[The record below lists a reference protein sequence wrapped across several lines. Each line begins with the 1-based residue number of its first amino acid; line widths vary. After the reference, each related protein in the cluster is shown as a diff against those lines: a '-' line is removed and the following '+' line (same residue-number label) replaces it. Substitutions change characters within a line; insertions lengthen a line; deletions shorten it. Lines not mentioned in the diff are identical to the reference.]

1 MHPLKATGPG
11 KRGDTT
17 APRGNPTRAA
27 QPRPLAG
34 PRRRPYAPKVTSS
47 LVRGRPRHATAH
59 IRVRVAHALV
69 GVVAGAG
76 WLAIPV
82 LAAQEP
88 ATASAPHTTAAP
100 AAPRDDESSA
110 ADLVLPVAVL
120 GTAGVV
126 AAYSYM
132 RRGRRAAGAAAA
144 PAASPPA
151 ESDRRARAA
160 LVAADDSVR
169 ASEEELPFAAALLDE
184 RTLAPFRHA
193 VHTARTELSAAF
205 ALWHRYEEGES
216 GDRGQTLAGV
226 VGRCAEA
233 GRVLDARSGEL
244 DRLRWTEAAPA
255 LAVAEGAFRRL
266 TARAAGARATA
277 SELRERYG
285 TSVGARVAGCAEE
298 AMDRL
303 VFATARL
310 NEARRAADSGDEGR
324 ATRQLRAAEGSVAQA
339 GILVAGVDRTARRL
353 REAAALVPAALTGA
367 EAVLAEARA
376 TGTPV
381 PSGADG
387 TLAAVR
393 EELTAGPYDP
403 LDALRRITRALVR
416 LPGARGGVLDT
427 AADLVARAA
436 VGEAEDFVAVH
447 RGAVGPDPRSLLAT
461 AVRTLA
467 APHPVEAAVLARRAL
482 ELADRDIRTHGVPES
497 DTGGTAGAVL
507 GGVLL
512 GEEPDGGPPVAFGG
526 PETRGRLR
534 PGTGSAGPL
543 RTG

>member
-1 MHPLKATGPG
+1 M
-11 KRGDTT
+11 
-17 APRGNPTRAA
+17 
-27 QPRPLAG
+27 
-34 PRRRPYAPKVTSS
+34 TSS

-69 GVVAGAG
+69 GAVAGAG
-76 WLAIPV
+76 WLALPV

-88 ATASAPHTTAAP
+88 ATASPPRTAPAAP

-110 ADLVLPVAVL
+110 VDLILPVAVL

-126 AAYSYM
+126 AAYSYI
-132 RRGRRAAGAAAA
+132 RRGRRTSAAVSSA
-144 PAASPPA
+144 PAAPTPA
-151 ESDRRARAA
+151 ESDRQAREA
-160 LVAADDSVR
+160 LVRADDSVR
-169 ASEEELPFAAALLDE
+169 ASEEELPFAAALTDG

-193 VHTARTELSAAF
+193 IHTARTELSAAF
-205 ALWHRYEEGES
+205 ALWHRYEEGEPRDP
-216 GDRGQTLAGV
+216 GDRRQALTGI

-233 GRVLDARSGEL
+233 GRVLDARAGEL
-244 DRLRWTEAAPA
+244 DRLRGPAAGPA
-255 LAVAEGAFRRL
+255 LAVAEEAFRRL
-266 TARAAGARATA
+266 AARAAGARATA

-285 TSVGARVAGCAEE
+285 PSAGARAAGCVEE

-310 NEARRAADSGDEGR
+310 NEGRRAADSGEQER
-324 ATRQLRAAEGSVAQA
+324 AVRQLRAAEGAVAQA
-339 GILVAGVDRTARRL
+339 GILVAGLDRTARRL

-367 EAVLAEARA
+367 EATLAQARA

-381 PSGADG
+381 PSGADD

-416 LPGARGGVLDT
+416 LPGARSGVLDT

-436 VGEAEDFVAVH
+436 VGEAEDFVTVH
-447 RGAVGPDPRSLLAT
+447 RGAIGADPRSLLAT

-467 APHPVEAAVLARRAL
+467 APHPVEAAVLARRAW
-482 ELADRDIRTHGVPES
+482 ELADRDVRAHGLPAS
-497 DTGGTAGAVL
+497 DAQGSAGAVL

-526 PETRGRLR
+526 PETRDRLR
-534 PGTGSAGPL
+534 PGTG
-543 RTG
+543 

>member
-1 MHPLKATGPG
+1 M
-11 KRGDTT
+11 
-17 APRGNPTRAA
+17 
-27 QPRPLAG
+27 
-34 PRRRPYAPKVTSS
+34 TSS

-69 GVVAGAG
+69 GAVAGAG

-82 LAAQEP
+82 VAAQEP
-88 ATASAPHTTAAP
+88 ATASPPRTAALAAP
-100 AAPRDDESSA
+100 AAPRDDEPSA
-110 ADLVLPVAVL
+110 VDLILPVAVL

-126 AAYSYM
+126 AAYSYV
-132 RRGRRAAGAAAA
+132 RRGRRSSGVVSAA
-144 PAASPPA
+144 PAAPTPA
-151 ESDRRARAA
+151 ESERGARAA
-160 LVAADDSVR
+160 LVQADDSVR

-193 VHTARTELSAAF
+193 IHTARTELSAAF
-205 ALWHRYEEGES
+205 ALWHRYEEGEPHDP
-216 GDRGQTLAGV
+216 GDRGQALAGV

-233 GRVLDARSGEL
+233 GRVLDARAGEL
-244 DRLRWTEAAPA
+244 DRLRWAEAGPAPA
-255 LAVAEGAFRRL
+255 VAVAEGAFRRL
-266 TARAAGARATA
+266 TARAAGARATV

-285 TSVGARVAGCAEE
+285 PTVGARVAECVEE

-310 NEARRAADSGDEGR
+310 NEARRAADLGEEARSI
-324 ATRQLRAAEGSVAQA
+324 RQLRAAEGSVAQA

-381 PSGADG
+381 PSGADDA
-387 TLAAVR
+387 LAAVR
-393 EELTAGPYDP
+393 QELTAGPYDP

-416 LPGARGGVLDT
+416 LPGARSGVLDT
-427 AADLVARAA
+427 AAHLVARATT
-436 VGEAEDFVAVH
+436 GEAEDFVAVH
-447 RGAVGPDPRSLLAT
+447 RGAVGADPRSLLAA

-467 APHPVEAAVLARRAL
+467 APHPVEGAVLARRAL
-482 ELADRDIRTHGVPES
+482 ELAERDVRAHGVPES
-497 DTGGTAGAVL
+497 DAQGTSGAVL

-512 GEEPDGGPPVAFGG
+512 GEEADGGPPVAFGG
-526 PETRGRLR
+526 PQTRRR
-534 PGTGSAGPL
+534 F

>member
-1 MHPLKATGPG
+1 M
-11 KRGDTT
+11 
-17 APRGNPTRAA
+17 
-27 QPRPLAG
+27 
-34 PRRRPYAPKVTSS
+34 TSS

-69 GVVAGAG
+69 GAVAGAG

-88 ATASAPHTTAAP
+88 ATASAPRTTAAP

-110 ADLVLPVAVL
+110 VDLILPVAVL

-126 AAYSYM
+126 AAYSYV
-132 RRGRRAAGAAAA
+132 RRGRRASGVAPSA
-144 PAASPPA
+144 PAAPTPA
-151 ESDRRARAA
+151 EADRRARAA
-160 LVAADDSVR
+160 LVEADDSVR

-205 ALWHRYEEGES
+205 ALWHRYEEGEP
-216 GDRGQTLAGV
+216 GQALPGI

-233 GRVLDARSGEL
+233 GRVLDARAGEL
-244 DRLRWTEAAPA
+244 DRLRWAEVGPA
-255 LAVAEGAFRRL
+255 LEVAEGAFRRL
-266 TARAAGARATA
+266 AARAADARATVT
-277 SELRERYG
+277 ELRERYG
-285 TSVGARVAGCAEE
+285 PSVGARVAGCAEE

-310 NEARRAADSGDEGR
+310 NEARRAVDLDEQGR
-324 ATRQLRAAEGSVAQA
+324 AVRQLRAAEGSVAQA

-353 REAAALVPAALTGA
+353 REAAALVPATLTGA
-367 EAVLAEARA
+367 EAVLATAA
-376 TGTPV
+376 PA
-381 PSGADG
+381 PSGADD
-387 TLAAVR
+387 TLAVVR

-403 LDALRRITRALVR
+403 LDALRRITRALAR
-416 LPGARGGVLDT
+416 LPGARSGVLDT

-436 VGEAEDFVAVH
+436 VGEAEDFISVH
-447 RGAVGPDPRSLLAT
+447 RGAIGADPRSLLAA

-482 ELADRDIRTHGVPES
+482 ELAERDVRAHGLPDS
-497 DTGGTAGAVL
+497 DTQGTAGAVL

-512 GEEPDGGPPVAFGG
+512 GEEPDGGPPVTFGG
-526 PETRGRLR
+526 PETRGRF
-534 PGTGSAGPL
+534 

>member
-1 MHPLKATGPG
+1 M
-11 KRGDTT
+11 
-17 APRGNPTRAA
+17 
-27 QPRPLAG
+27 
-34 PRRRPYAPKVTSS
+34 TSS

-69 GVVAGAG
+69 GAVAGAG
-76 WLAIPV
+76 WLALPV

-88 ATASAPHTTAAP
+88 ATASPPRAAPAAP

-110 ADLVLPVAVL
+110 VDLILPVAVL

-126 AAYSYM
+126 AAYSYI
-132 RRGRRAAGAAAA
+132 RRGRRASGVASST
-144 PAASPPA
+144 PAVSTPA

-160 LVAADDSVR
+160 LVEADDSVR

-205 ALWHRYEEGES
+205 ALWHRYEEGEPRDP

-233 GRVLDARSGEL
+233 GRVLDARAGEL
-244 DRLRWTEAAPA
+244 DRLRRPGTGPA
-255 LAVAEGAFRRL
+255 LEVTEGAFRRL
-266 TARAAGARATA
+266 AARAAGTRATVP
-277 SELRERYG
+277 ELRERYG
-285 TSVGARVAGCAEE
+285 PAVGARAAGCVEE

-310 NEARRAADSGDEGR
+310 NEARRAADSGEKGR
-324 ATRQLRAAEGSVAQA
+324 TARGLRAAEGSVAQA

-353 REAAALVPAALTGA
+353 REASALVPAALTGA

-376 TGTPV
+376 TGTAV
-381 PSGADG
+381 PSAADD

-393 EELTAGPYDP
+393 TELTAGPYDP

-416 LPGARGGVLDT
+416 LPGARSGVLDT

-447 RGAVGPDPRSLLAT
+447 RGGVGADPRSLLAA

-482 ELADRDIRTHGVPES
+482 ELAERDVRARGLPES
-497 DTGGTAGAVL
+497 GTQGTAGAVL

-512 GEEPDGGPPVAFGG
+512 GKEPDGGPPVSFGG
-526 PETRGRLR
+526 PETRGRF
-534 PGTGSAGPL
+534 

>member
-1 MHPLKATGPG
+1 M
-11 KRGDTT
+11 
-17 APRGNPTRAA
+17 
-27 QPRPLAG
+27 
-34 PRRRPYAPKVTSS
+34 TSS

-69 GVVAGAG
+69 GAVAGAG

-88 ATASAPHTTAAP
+88 ATASPPRTAPAAP

-110 ADLVLPVAVL
+110 VDLILPVAVL

-126 AAYSYM
+126 AAYSYV
-132 RRGRRAAGAAAA
+132 RRGRRASGVVSAA
-144 PAASPPA
+144 PAAATPA
-151 ESDRRARAA
+151 ESDHRARSA
-160 LVAADDSVR
+160 LVEADDSVR

-216 GDRGQTLAGV
+216 GDRGQALAGV

-233 GRVLDARSGEL
+233 GRVLDARAGEL
-244 DRLRWTEAAPA
+244 DRLRRSEAGPA
-255 LAVAEGAFRRL
+255 LEVAEGAFRRL
-266 TARAAGARATA
+266 TARAAGARATVT
-277 SELRERYG
+277 ELRERYG
-285 TSVGARVAGCAEE
+285 PSVGARVAGCVEE

-303 VFATARL
+303 VFTTARL
-310 NEARRAADSGDEGR
+310 NEARRAVDLGDETQ
-324 ATRQLRAAEGSVAQA
+324 AVRQLRGAEGSVAQA
-339 GILVAGVDRTARRL
+339 GILVAGVDRTTRRL

-367 EAVLAEARA
+367 EAVLAKARA

-381 PSGADG
+381 PSGADD

-416 LPGARGGVLDT
+416 LPEARSGVLDT
-427 AADLVARAA
+427 AAHLVARAA
-436 VGEAEDFVAVH
+436 VGEAEDYVAVH
-447 RGAVGPDPRSLLAT
+447 RGAVGADPRSLLAA

-467 APHPVEAAVLARRAL
+467 APHPVEATVLARRAL
-482 ELADRDIRTHGVPES
+482 ELADRDVRAHGVPDS
-497 DTGGTAGAVL
+497 DAQGTTGAVL

-526 PETRGRLR
+526 PETRRR
-534 PGTGSAGPL
+534 F

>member
-1 MHPLKATGPG
+1 M
-11 KRGDTT
+11 
-17 APRGNPTRAA
+17 
-27 QPRPLAG
+27 
-34 PRRRPYAPKVTSS
+34 TSS

-69 GVVAGAG
+69 GAVAGAG
-76 WLAIPV
+76 WLAVPV

-88 ATASAPHTTAAP
+88 ATAPPPRTDPAAP

-110 ADLVLPVAVL
+110 VDLILPVTVL
-120 GTAGVV
+120 GAAGVV
-126 AAYSYM
+126 AAYSYV
-132 RRGRRAAGAAAA
+132 RRGRRASGGASSVPAVPTPAG
-144 PAASPPA
+144 
-151 ESDRRARAA
+151 SDHRARAA
-160 LVAADDSVR
+160 LVEADDSVR
-169 ASEEELPFAAALLDE
+169 ASEEELPFAAALLHE

-193 VHTARTELSAAF
+193 LHTARAELSAAF
-205 ALWHRYEEGES
+205 ALWHRYEEGEPRDPR
-216 GDRGQTLAGV
+216 DRGQTLAGV

-233 GRVLDARSGEL
+233 GRVLDARAGEL
-244 DRLRWTEAAPA
+244 DRLRWAEAGPA
-255 LAVAEGAFRRL
+255 LEVAERAFRRL
-266 TARAAGARATA
+266 TAGAAGARATVP
-277 SELRERYG
+277 ELRERYG
-285 TSVGARVAGCAEE
+285 PAVGARAARCVEE

-310 NEARRAADSGDEGR
+310 NEARRAADAGEKGR
-324 ATRQLRAAEGSVAQA
+324 TVRQIRAAEGSVAQA
-339 GILVAGVDRTARRL
+339 GTLVAGVDRTVRRL

-376 TGTPV
+376 TDTPV
-381 PSGADG
+381 PSGADD

-393 EELTAGPYDP
+393 TELTAGPYDP
-403 LDALRRITRALVR
+403 LAALRRITRALVR
-416 LPGARGGVLDT
+416 LPGARSGVLDT

-447 RGAVGPDPRSLLAT
+447 RGAVGADPRSLLAA

-482 ELADRDIRTHGVPES
+482 ELAERDVRAHGLPES
-497 DTGGTAGAVL
+497 DTQGTAGAVL

-512 GEEPDGGPPVAFGG
+512 GEEPDGGPPVSFGG
-526 PETRGRLR
+526 PATRRR
-534 PGTGSAGPL
+534 V

>member
-1 MHPLKATGPG
+1 M
-11 KRGDTT
+11 
-17 APRGNPTRAA
+17 
-27 QPRPLAG
+27 
-34 PRRRPYAPKVTSS
+34 TSS

-69 GVVAGAG
+69 GAVAGAG

-88 ATASAPHTTAAP
+88 ATASPPHTTAAP
-100 AAPRDDESSA
+100 AAPREDESSA
-110 ADLVLPVAVL
+110 VDLILPVAVL
-120 GTAGVV
+120 GAAGVV
-126 AAYSYM
+126 AAYSYV
-132 RRGRRAAGAAAA
+132 RRGRRASGAVPSA
-144 PAASPPA
+144 PAAPTPA

-160 LVAADDSVR
+160 LVEADDRVR

-184 RTLAPFRHA
+184 RTLAPFRRA

-205 ALWHRYEEGES
+205 ALWHRYAEGES
-216 GDRGQTLAGV
+216 GDRGQALAGI

-233 GRVLDARSGEL
+233 GRVLDARAGEL
-244 DRLRWTEAAPA
+244 DRLRRAELTLALEVTEA
-255 LAVAEGAFRRL
+255 AFRRL
-266 TARAAGARATA
+266 TARAAAARATV
-277 SELRERYG
+277 SQLRERYG
-285 TSVGARVAGCAEE
+285 PSVGARVAGCAEE

-310 NEARRAADSGDEGR
+310 NEARRAADLGEEDG
-324 ATRQLRAAEGSVAQA
+324 AADQLRSAEGSVAQA

-367 EAVLAEARA
+367 EAVLTQARA

-381 PSGADG
+381 PSGADD

-393 EELTAGPYDP
+393 TELTAGPYDP

-416 LPGARGGVLDT
+416 LPGARSGVLDT

-447 RGAVGPDPRSLLAT
+447 RGAVGADPRSLLTA

-467 APHPVEAAVLARRAL
+467 APRPVEAAVLARRAL
-482 ELADRDIRTHGVPES
+482 ELAERDVRTHGLPES
-497 DTGGTAGAVL
+497 GAGR
-507 GGVLL
+507 
-512 GEEPDGGPPVAFGG
+512 F
-526 PETRGRLR
+526 
-534 PGTGSAGPL
+534 

>member
-1 MHPLKATGPG
+1 M
-11 KRGDTT
+11 
-17 APRGNPTRAA
+17 
-27 QPRPLAG
+27 
-34 PRRRPYAPKVTSS
+34 TSS

-69 GVVAGAG
+69 GAVAGAG

-88 ATASAPHTTAAP
+88 ATASAPRAAAP

-110 ADLVLPVAVL
+110 VDLILPVAVL

-126 AAYSYM
+126 AAYSYLS
-132 RRGRRAAGAAAA
+132 RGRRASGTASSA
-144 PAASPPA
+144 PAAPTPA

-160 LVAADDSVR
+160 LVEADDSVR

-216 GDRGQTLAGV
+216 GDRGQALAGV

-233 GRVLDARSGEL
+233 GRVLDARAAEL
-244 DRLRWTEAAPA
+244 DRLRRPEVGPA
-255 LAVAEGAFRRL
+255 LEVAEGAFRRL
-266 TARAAGARATA
+266 TARAAGARATV

-285 TSVGARVAGCAEE
+285 PSVGARAAGCAEE

-310 NEARRAADSGDEGR
+310 NEARRAADLGEEGQ
-324 ATRQLRAAEGSVAQA
+324 AVRQLRAAEGSVAQA
-339 GILVAGVDRTARRL
+339 GILVAGLDRTARRL
-353 REAAALVPAALTGA
+353 REAAGLVPAALTGA
-367 EAVLAEARA
+367 EAALATA
-376 TGTPV
+376 TPA
-381 PSGADG
+381 PAGAHD

-393 EELTAGPYDP
+393 TELTAGPYDP
-403 LDALRRITRALVR
+403 LDALRRVTRALVR
-416 LPGARGGVLDT
+416 LPGGRSGVLDT

-436 VGEAEDFVAVH
+436 LGEAEDYVAVH
-447 RGAVGPDPRSLLAT
+447 RGAVGADPRSLLAA

-482 ELADRDIRTHGVPES
+482 ELAERDVRAHGVPNS
-497 DTGGTAGAVL
+497 DTQGTAGAVL
-507 GGVLL
+507 GGLLL
-512 GEEPDGGPPVAFGG
+512 GEEPDGGPPVSFGG

-534 PGTGSAGPL
+534 LGTG
-543 RTG
+543 

>member
-1 MHPLKATGPG
+1 M
-11 KRGDTT
+11 
-17 APRGNPTRAA
+17 
-27 QPRPLAG
+27 
-34 PRRRPYAPKVTSS
+34 TSS

-69 GVVAGAG
+69 GAVAGAG

-88 ATASAPHTTAAP
+88 ATASPPRTAPAAPTAPAAAAAPAAP
-100 AAPRDDESSA
+100 AAPRDDGSSA
-110 ADLVLPVAVL
+110 VDLILPVAVL

-126 AAYSYM
+126 AAYSYL
-132 RRGRRAAGAAAA
+132 RRGRRASGVASSA
-144 PAASPPA
+144 PAPSASA

-160 LVAADDSVR
+160 LVEADDSVR
-169 ASEEELPFAAALLDE
+169 ASEEELPFVAALVDE

-193 VHTARTELSAAF
+193 IHTARTELSAAF
-205 ALWHRYEEGES
+205 ALWHRYEEGEPHDP
-216 GDRGQTLAGV
+216 GDRRQALVGV
-226 VGRCAEA
+226 IGRCAEA
-233 GRVLDARSGEL
+233 GRVLDARAGEL
-244 DRLRWTEAAPA
+244 DRLRWGEVGPA
-255 LAVAEGAFRRL
+255 LEVAEGAFRRL
-266 TARAAGARATA
+266 AARAAGARATA
-277 SELRERYG
+277 SELRGRYG
-285 TSVGARVAGCAEE
+285 SSVGARAAGCVEE

-310 NEARRAADSGDEGR
+310 NEARRAADLGEEGR
-324 ATRQLRAAEGSVAQA
+324 AVRQLRAAEGSVAQA
-339 GILVAGVDRTARRL
+339 GILVAGLDRTARRL

-381 PSGADG
+381 PSGADD

-416 LPGARGGVLDT
+416 LPGARTGVLDT
-427 AADLVARAA
+427 AAHLVARATT
-436 VGEAEDFVAVH
+436 GEAEDFVAVH
-447 RGAVGPDPRSLLAT
+447 RGAVGADPRSLLAA

-482 ELADRDIRTHGVPES
+482 ELAERDVRAHGVPES
-497 DTGGTAGAVL
+497 GTQGTAGAVQ

-512 GEEPDGGPPVAFGG
+512 GGEPDGGPPVAFGG
-526 PETRGRLR
+526 PETRRR
-534 PGTGSAGPL
+534 F

>member
-1 MHPLKATGPG
+1 M
-11 KRGDTT
+11 
-17 APRGNPTRAA
+17 
-27 QPRPLAG
+27 
-34 PRRRPYAPKVTSS
+34 TSS
-47 LVRGRPRHATAH
+47 LVRGRPRHAKAH
-59 IRVRVAHALV
+59 IRVRVAHALL

-88 ATASAPHTTAAP
+88 ATASPPHTTAAP

-110 ADLVLPVAVL
+110 VDLILPVAVL

-126 AAYSYM
+126 AAYSYV
-132 RRGRRAAGAAAA
+132 RRGRRTSGAVSAA
-144 PAASPPA
+144 PAASTPA

-169 ASEEELPFAAALLDE
+169 ASEEELPFVAALLDE
-184 RTLAPFRHA
+184 RTLAPFRQA

-205 ALWHRYEEGES
+205 ALWHRYEEGEPRDP
-216 GDRGQTLAGV
+216 GDRRQALAGV

-244 DRLRWTEAAPA
+244 DRLRRTETGPA

-277 SELRERYG
+277 AEVRERYG
-285 TSVGARVAGCAEE
+285 PSVGARVAGCAEE

-324 ATRQLRAAEGSVAQA
+324 AVRQLRAAEGSVAQA

-353 REAAALVPAALTGA
+353 RKAAALVPAALTGA

-381 PSGADG
+381 PSGADD

-393 EELTAGPYDP
+393 TELTAGPYDP

-416 LPGARGGVLDT
+416 LPGARSGVLDT

-436 VGEAEDFVAVH
+436 VGETEDFVAVH
-447 RGAVGPDPRSLLAT
+447 RGAVGADPRSLLAT

-482 ELADRDIRTHGVPES
+482 ELADRDIRTHGIPES

-512 GEEPDGGPPVAFGG
+512 GEEPDGGPPAAFGG

-534 PGTGSAGPL
+534 PGAD
-543 RTG
+543 

>member
-1 MHPLKATGPG
+1 M
-11 KRGDTT
+11 
-17 APRGNPTRAA
+17 
-27 QPRPLAG
+27 
-34 PRRRPYAPKVTSS
+34 TSS

-69 GVVAGAG
+69 GAVAGAG

-88 ATASAPHTTAAP
+88 ATASAPRPTAAP

-110 ADLVLPVAVL
+110 VDLILPVAVL

-126 AAYSYM
+126 AAYSYV
-132 RRGRRAAGAAAA
+132 RRGRRASGVVSAA
-144 PAASPPA
+144 PPAPTPA

-160 LVAADDSVR
+160 LVEADDSVR

-205 ALWHRYEEGES
+205 ALWHRYEEGEA
-216 GDRGQTLAGV
+216 GDREQTLAGV

-233 GRVLDARSGEL
+233 GRVLDARAGEL
-244 DRLRWTEAAPA
+244 DRLRRAEVGPA
-255 LAVAEGAFRRL
+255 LEVAEGAFRRL
-266 TARAAGARATA
+266 TARAAGARATVT
-277 SELRERYG
+277 ELRERYG
-285 TSVGARVAGCAEE
+285 PSVGARVAGCVEE

-303 VFATARL
+303 VFTTARL
-310 NEARRAADSGDEGR
+310 NEARRAVDLGDEGH
-324 ATRQLRAAEGSVAQA
+324 AVRQLRSAEGSVAQA
-339 GILVAGVDRTARRL
+339 GILLAGVDRTARRL

-367 EAVLAEARA
+367 EALLATAA
-376 TGTPV
+376 PA
-381 PSGADG
+381 PSGADD

-393 EELTAGPYDP
+393 TELTAGPYDP

-416 LPGARGGVLDT
+416 LPAARSGVLDT
-427 AADLVARAA
+427 AAHLVARAA
-436 VGEAEDFVAVH
+436 VGEAEDYVAVH
-447 RGAVGPDPRSLLAT
+447 RGAVGADPRSLLAA

-467 APHPVEAAVLARRAL
+467 APRPVEAAVLARRAL
-482 ELADRDIRTHGVPES
+482 ELAERDVRTHGLPES
-497 DTGGTAGAVL
+497 
-507 GGVLL
+507 
-512 GEEPDGGPPVAFGG
+512 
-526 PETRGRLR
+526 
-534 PGTGSAGPL
+534 GTGRF